1 MKMIV
6 NEIISLIKSQLTE
19 NTVNLVKLE
28 NFESPLIYMSVCSFF
43 AKQENLTLIGNIETN
58 KYNSF
63 VNAANAKWDF
73 ALDYLRTNGFV
84 NENVPLTKLRNDSV
98 ANSNGTTLLLLMGA
112 EAAVD
117 KGSIKDFESISMVNI
132 VEIIKKDYS
141 RWFRGYL
148 SSIDADTKDNRDI
161 INNIYKAIFLYNN
174 VDAMKLSDFA
184 DSLYDRSPE
193 DISEITEYIFST
205 LNLWWEMPSIQTSVP
220 KPARMKGNK
229 AIKIIVSAY
238 EFINNKLNISSA
250 KFKALPKKLEQ
261 YAEKND
267 DIETDRSF
275 MGFDSFNE
283 FGTALCDFLNN
294 RRIDECRTI
303 FMAQDFGVINTILEL
318 KATVE
323 PGAEPKPEKDS
334 VIKLSGDPL
343 DVYLQMITCSCIKF
357 RDKFGGAMPQNLELT
372 VKQVKLSNSAAIG
385 DNDNDDNVSSVM
397 LHYMNICSYMGG
409 LVNFINEKGL
419 SEKQITLKY
428 VDDVDPFNQN
438 NTAYMEG
445 KISAIK
451 KWGVDSEMSF
461 TMTAV
466 GNDET
471 EKKAYDFKWSFSPY
485 SSWKNA
491 FSLLS
496 NIYNH
501 DLSAKTLPFL
511 ICCKNM
517 SDFLGC
523 ESENEFY
530 VKFESMPYS
539 VMSKDYVLNIKKAFS
554 QSAILG
560 KFDLV
565 NVSFEK
571 WCDGLLDSG
580 FFNNIGNMNSM
591 IAEYIELLECAK
603 NSYQSFSANQI
614 EKISLLLNCFSIISN
629 DCFLNDNRIT
639 EVILPSYNPAML
651 EKVNAQNF
659 YTIFSFSELFN
670 NLDSVNEKNYQQ
682 KLADIKKLAEITQ
695 GVDLIPN
702 GSGNSI
708 VCRNVWGYYAVYY
721 GDGTQIP
728 YISNIELVQ
737 DDVTEDES
745 SKNVSESSQAKIIAR
760 NVADYLKTFPVR
772 ADGLNVCFIAPQEIQ
787 YVVSGIGIAAEELS
801 KNGIEAVFNVRI
813 ICFGGTKNVS
823 GYLRFWLNNYMSK
836 ERSVKIN
843 AYLKYIQSS
852 SVVTDLPKMLE
863 NQDICFIYDIL
874 KTDTF
879 KFEPYSVS
887 SEDEQEQ
894 MQSCQFPMTFIPD
907 TITGTHGRKRK
918 VNISQMQF
926 LVSKAYTQL
935 AHRVLEPNS
944 IEGEYK
950 VMQQLSLETAQKDIL
965 DIVHQN
971 CRWVVCEDKAIDR
984 DLLQTDDKKIIGFS
998 TGEGCFGEY
1007 NVTVSAKKTILKDIQ
1022 HLLKIRLVEKFSAW
1036 NNDMA
1041 EKAADNCLALT
1052 ESFDGSRILKALNP
1066 YDYEIHNFLAYAL
1079 MVQELNMCES
1089 IDGKYISRNLLNMDS
1104 YQHWL
1109 KDAEEN
1115 NRPDFILIEIP
1126 FDNDTFNVDVPLK
1139 IRIKVIECKM
1149 GLHVDNYIDKAVIQ
1163 VNSGISALSKLW
1175 SKDNKSVSRR
1185 YWFTQLYRAIA
1196 FSRLGINDS
1205 DERFAAINAKIYGI
1219 LNGNFEIEWSGD
1231 VYAYSLTDNNDYS
1244 EISDLEG
1251 NDTISAITLH
1261 KAGQLYVQKKLLPV
1275 ELQDTE
1281 LTYSVISE
1289 DNYEPNTNED
1299 NSEEIVQTEFD
1310 FGTKVVPLKNQLAT
1324 LPKLKEILVPFI
1336 GFLSSGKDCSRVD
1349 ALNWFKGYYEISG
1362 DALTQ
1367 KYKSN
1372 GHTKWETVLD
1382 FGITFF
1388 RKNGILINSSYGV
1401 FHITDFGMKVYNY
1414 ITSLQIKV
1422 IDESLLKKIQELQTE
1437 STESLNTNSIARDE
1451 PKKPIDDYQNTTN
1464 NVHKSISEVRI
1475 LLGEEMRTKEK
1486 YYWEFG
1492 NKNLNNRHLLINGN
1506 SGCGKTYCIQ
1516 GLLMSAAMQ
1525 GISSVVFDYTGGF
1538 TEDKL
1543 DPVFLNQMGDRIK
1556 QRVVYIEGIPINPF
1570 KKGTVR
1576 VGSKDYPEKD
1586 VSVASRIAEIFTNVY
1601 KFGAQQNSAVYSAV
1615 VNGLSK
1621 NGEHMTFRDMADELE
1636 EAKADTVVSKIRPF
1650 IDLDPFVQGEDFGWE
1665 HIRDDKDGIVYV
1677 IQLDGYD
1684 RGVQVLLTELLLWD
1698 IWNFSVKTG
1707 DESKPFILVM
1717 DEAQNLSHGEKSPS
1731 AKILTEG
1738 RKFGISGWYATQF
1751 MKPQLSDDEI
1761 QRLQQAGQKL
1771 YFCPPDDGVM
1781 AVAKNIASNNQD
1793 SKDWA
1798 ERLKKLKK
1806 GECVTCGNMIKNDRW
1821 VKYEPKVLKVVSL
1834 QERLENE

>member
-530 VKFESMPYS
+530 VKLESMPYS

-571 WCDGLLDSG
+571 WCDGLLDRG
-580 FFNNIGNMNSM
+580 FFNNIDNMNSM

-950 VMQQLSLETAQKDIL
+950 VMQQLSLEIAQKDIL

-1126 FDNDTFNVDVPLK
+1126 FDNDTFNVDVLLK

-1289 DNYEPNTNED
+1289 DEVKAENED
-1299 NSEEIVQTEFD
+1299 NIADDNVQISFDVDDIETESAMTIDVPVNSNMEIVEEDSNNIKSSEDSSSDNETITIEN
-1310 FGTKVVPLKNQLAT
+1310 PEESI
-1324 LPKLKEILVPFI
+1324 EII
-1336 GFLSSGKDCSRVD
+1336 
-1349 ALNWFKGYYEISG
+1349 
-1362 DALTQ
+1362 
-1367 KYKSN
+1367 
-1372 GHTKWETVLD
+1372 H
-1382 FGITFF
+1382 
-1388 RKNGILINSSYGV
+1388 
-1401 FHITDFGMKVYNY
+1401 
-1414 ITSLQIKV
+1414 
-1422 IDESLLKKIQELQTE
+1422 DEV
-1437 STESLNTNSIARDE
+1437 R
-1451 PKKPIDDYQNTTN
+1451 IDDSE
-1464 NVHKSISEVRI
+1464 KSRSVSEVRI

>member
-1 MKMIV
+1 MRMIV
-6 NEIISLIKSQLTE
+6 NEIIRLISSQIAE

-28 NFESPLIYMSVCSFF
+28 NFESPIIYMSVCKYF
-43 AKQENLTLIGNIETN
+43 AERDNLTLIGNIETN

-63 VNAANAKWDF
+63 VDAANSEWEG
-73 ALDYLRTNGFV
+73 ALDYLRTYGFV

-98 ANSNGTTLLLLMGA
+98 TNSSGTTLLLLMGA

-117 KGSIKDFESISMVNI
+117 KGSIKDFESISMVDI
-132 VEIIKKDYS
+132 VDIIKKDYS
-141 RWFRGYL
+141 RWFRNYL
-148 SSIDADTKDNRDI
+148 TSVDADNKDNRDI
-161 INNIYKAIFLYNN
+161 INNIYKAVFQYNN
-174 VDAMKLSDFA
+174 VDAMRLSAFA
-184 DSLYDRSPE
+184 DSLYDRAPA
-193 DISEITEYIFST
+193 DISEIVEYIFST
-205 LNLWWEMPSIQTSVP
+205 LHVYWGMPSVYTYLP
-220 KPARMKGNK
+220 KTAQMKGKK
-229 AIKIIVSAY
+229 AIKVIVSAY
-238 EFINNKLNISSA
+238 EFINNKLSISSA
-250 KFKALPKKLEQ
+250 KFKALPNKLEK
-261 YAEKND
+261 YAEDNSIVTD
-267 DIETDRSF
+267 DPF
-275 MGFDSFNE
+275 MGFSSFDE
-283 FGTALCDFLNN
+283 FKTALCDFLRN
-294 RRIDECRTI
+294 RRIDECRPI
-303 FMAQDFGVINTILEL
+303 FMAQDFGVINKILDL
-318 KATVE
+318 KVVG
-323 PGAEPKPEKDS
+323 PGPVLPPEKES
-334 VIKLSGDPL
+334 VVKLNGDPL
-343 DVYLQMITCSCIKF
+343 DVYLQMVTYSCLKF
-357 RDKFGGAMPQNLELT
+357 RDKFDGAMPQNLEIA
-372 VKQVKLSNSAAIG
+372 VKQVKLSNSAANG
-385 DNDNDDNVSSVM
+385 DYDDDDNESSVM

-409 LVNFINEKGL
+409 LVKFINEKGL

-428 VDDVDPFNQN
+428 LDDIDPFDQN
-438 NTAYMEG
+438 NTVLMAG
-445 KISAIK
+445 KVTSIK
-451 KWGVDSEMSF
+451 KWGVYSEISF
-461 TMTAV
+461 AMTAV
-466 GNDET
+466 GNDES
-471 EKKAYDFKWSFSPY
+471 EKKTYEFKWSFSPY
-485 SSWKNA
+485 ASWKNA

-496 NIYNH
+496 SVYNH
-501 DLSAKTLPFL
+501 DLSAKTLPL
-511 ICCKNM
+511 ILCCKNM

-530 VKFESMPYS
+530 VKLESMPYS
-539 VMSKDYVLNIKKAFS
+539 VMSRDYALNIKKSFS
-554 QSAILG
+554 GSAILG
-560 KFDLV
+560 KFNLI

-571 WCDGLLDSG
+571 WCDGLLDRG
-580 FFNNIGNMNSM
+580 FFNSIDDMNAM
-591 IAEYIELLECAK
+591 IADYIDFLEYAK
-603 NSYQSFSANQI
+603 NSYQNFSANQV
-614 EKISLLLNCFSIISN
+614 EKLSLLLNCFSIISN
-629 DCFLNDNRIT
+629 EKFLDDNHIE

-651 EKVNAQNF
+651 EKINAQNF

-670 NLDSVNEKNYQQ
+670 NLDSVTEKNYQQ

-702 GSGNSI
+702 GSENNI

-721 GDGTQIP
+721 GDGAQIP
-728 YISNIELVQ
+728 YISNVELVQ
-737 DDVTEDES
+737 DDVNEEDS
-745 SKNVSESSQAKIIAR
+745 SKSINESSQAKVIAR
-760 NVADYLKTFPVR
+760 NIADYLKTFPVR

-787 YVVSGIGIAAEELS
+787 YVVAGIGIAAEKLS
-801 KNGIEAVFNVRI
+801 KNGFEAVFNVRI

-843 AYLKYIQSS
+843 AYLKYVQTS
-852 SVVTDLPKMLE
+852 SVTADLPKMLE

-879 KFEPYSVS
+879 KFEPYSVT

-894 MQSCQFPMTFIPD
+894 MQYCQFPMTFIPD

-935 AHRVLEPNS
+935 VHKVLEPNS
-944 IEGEYK
+944 VDGEYK
-950 VMQQLSLETAQKDIL
+950 VMQQLSLETTQKDIL
-965 DIVHQN
+965 DIVHQK

-1022 HLLKIRLVEKFSAW
+1022 RLLKVRLVEKFSAW

-1041 EKAADNCLALT
+1041 EKAADNCLTLT

-1079 MVQELNMCES
+1079 MVQELNMCDF
-1089 IDGKYISRNLLNMDS
+1089 IGGKYISKNLLNMDS
-1104 YQHWL
+1104 YRHWL
-1109 KDAEEN
+1109 KGAEED

-1126 FDNDTFNVDVPLK
+1126 VDDDTFNADVPLK
-1139 IRIKVIECKM
+1139 IKIKVIECKM
-1149 GLHVDNYIDKAVIQ
+1149 SRQVDKLIDKAVIQ
-1163 VNSGISALSKLW
+1163 VNSGLSVLSKLW

-1196 FSRLGINDS
+1196 FSRLGIDDS
-1205 DERFAAINAKIYGI
+1205 DERFAAINSKIYGI
-1219 LNGNFEIEWSGD
+1219 LDGNFEIEWSGD
-1231 VYAYSLTDNNDYS
+1231 IYAYSLTDNNDVSKVS
-1244 EISDLEG
+1244 ELEV
-1251 NDTISAITLH
+1251 NDTTPAITLH
-1261 KAGQLYVQKKLLPV
+1261 KAGQLYVQKKLLPP
-1275 ELQDTE
+1275 ELRDTE
-1281 LTYSVISE
+1281 LTYSVIPEDDDVEVEETYKEE
-1289 DNYEPNTNED
+1289 DNQYSFD
-1299 NSEEIVQTEFD
+1299 NIKVTPQREEL
-1310 FGTKVVPLKNQLAT
+1310 VVIPSRK
-1324 LPKLKEILVPFI
+1324 KLIIPFI
-1336 GFLSSGKDCSRVD
+1336 SYLSSGTDCSRGD
-1349 ALNWFKGYYEISG
+1349 ALDWFKNYYNITG
-1362 DALTQ
+1362 DVLTQ
-1367 KYKSN
+1367 KYECN
-1372 GHTKWETVLD
+1372 GHTKWETALD
-1382 FGITFF
+1382 FGITFL
-1388 RKNGILINSSYGV
+1388 RKNGIIENSKLGV
-1401 FHITDFGMKVYNY
+1401 FHITDFGMKVYETIIKTNLSGLDEY
-1414 ITSLQIKV
+1414 IIEKIRDSVKEVRIDKPVEPVEIKV
-1422 IDESLLKKIQELQTE
+1422 EKQADEVEQ
-1437 STESLNTNSIARDE
+1437 
-1451 PKKPIDDYQNTTN
+1451 PKTDTVP
-1464 NVHKSISEVRI
+1464 KSVADVRI
-1475 LLGEEMRTKEK
+1475 LLGEEMKTKEK

-1516 GLLMSAAMQ
+1516 GLLMSTAMQ

-1543 DPVFLNQMGDRIK
+1543 DPIFLNQMGDRVK

-1576 VGSKDYPEKD
+1576 VGGKDYPEKD

-1601 KFGAQQNSAVYSAV
+1601 KFGPQQTSAVYSAV
-1615 VNGLSK
+1615 ANGLSK
-1621 NGEHMTFRDMADELE
+1621 NGEHMTFGDMEDELE
-1636 EAKADTVVSKIRPF
+1636 SAKADTVVSKIRPF
-1650 IDLDPFVQGEDFGWE
+1650 IDLNPFVQGEDFEWE
-1665 HIRDDKDGIVYV
+1665 HIRDDKNGIVYV
-1677 IQLDGYD
+1677 IQFDGYD

-1781 AVAKNIASNNQD
+1781 SVAKKIAGNSQD
-1793 SKDWA
+1793 AKDWA

-1806 GECVTCGNMIKNDRW
+1806 GECVTCGNMMKNDRW
-1821 VKYEPKVLKVVSL
+1821 VRYDPKILRVVSL

>member
-323 PGAEPKPEKDS
+323 PVAEPKPEKDS

-530 VKFESMPYS
+530 VKLESMPYS

-1089 IDGKYISRNLLNMDS
+1089 MDGKYISRNLLNMDS

-1289 DNYEPNTNED
+1289 DEVKAENED
-1299 NSEEIVQTEFD
+1299 NIADDNVQISFDVDDIETESAMTIDVPVNSNMEIVEEDSNNIKSSEDSSSDNETITIEN
-1310 FGTKVVPLKNQLAT
+1310 PEESI
-1324 LPKLKEILVPFI
+1324 EII
-1336 GFLSSGKDCSRVD
+1336 
-1349 ALNWFKGYYEISG
+1349 
-1362 DALTQ
+1362 
-1367 KYKSN
+1367 
-1372 GHTKWETVLD
+1372 H
-1382 FGITFF
+1382 
-1388 RKNGILINSSYGV
+1388 
-1401 FHITDFGMKVYNY
+1401 
-1414 ITSLQIKV
+1414 
-1422 IDESLLKKIQELQTE
+1422 DEVC
-1437 STESLNTNSIARDE
+1437 
-1451 PKKPIDDYQNTTN
+1451 IDDSE
-1464 NVHKSISEVRI
+1464 KSRSVSEVRI

>member
-530 VKFESMPYS
+530 VKLESMPYS
-539 VMSKDYVLNIKKAFS
+539 VMSKDYILNIKKAFS

-1089 IDGKYISRNLLNMDS
+1089 MDGKYISRNLLNMDS

-1289 DNYEPNTNED
+1289 DEVKAENED
-1299 NSEEIVQTEFD
+1299 NIADDNVQISFDVDDIETESAMTIDVPVNSNMEIVEEDSNNIKSSEDSSSDNETITIEN
-1310 FGTKVVPLKNQLAT
+1310 PEESI
-1324 LPKLKEILVPFI
+1324 EIIHDEVRI
-1336 GFLSSGKDCSRVD
+1336 GDSEKSRSV
-1349 ALNWFKGYYEISG
+1349 
-1362 DALTQ
+1362 
-1367 KYKSN
+1367 
-1372 GHTKWETVLD
+1372 
-1382 FGITFF
+1382 
-1388 RKNGILINSSYGV
+1388 
-1401 FHITDFGMKVYNY
+1401 
-1414 ITSLQIKV
+1414 
-1422 IDESLLKKIQELQTE
+1422 
-1437 STESLNTNSIARDE
+1437 
-1451 PKKPIDDYQNTTN
+1451 
-1464 NVHKSISEVRI
+1464 SEVRI